1 MRNSRGL
8 LAGCLQVTDSLRTL
22 EEKQLARQK
31 DGARRAKE
39 ARDSQQRRLREM
51 GKESSLDYGQK
62 LFSICVDS
70 VADHIGATFEA
81 FVLEPTKARAHASAL
96 PFFNDFSGV
105 HHIAAVALTH
115 NRSAEQEAAAA
126 HVPAAPWIRRGA

>member
-1 MRNSRGL
+1 M
-8 LAGCLQVTDSLRTL
+8 TDSLRTL
-22 EEKQLARQK
+22 EQQQLARQK

-81 FVLEPTKARAHASAL
+81 FLLEPNKARPHASAL
-96 PFFNDFSGV
+96 PFFSEFS
-105 HHIAAVALTH
+105 AACTTSPRLL
-115 NRSAEQEAAAA
+115 
-126 HVPAAPWIRRGA
+126 